1 MDLTRPLASLDLE
14 TTGTDP
20 ATSRV
25 VEVGI
30 VKRYPDGREDSAVWV
45 VNPGVPIPADASRVH
60 GFTDEDVA
68 TVPTFASVAV
78 AIAATLAGCDLVGF
92 NLRTFDLPLLRAEFS
107 RCGLAWPCDGAR
119 VIDAFVIYRERER
132 RDLSAAV
139 RHYLGREHVGAHGA
153 VADAHATLE
162 IVHAQVARYADLAGL
177 DVAALD
183 AASGGRQPTW
193 ASDDG
198 KLRWGVDGRAV
209 WGFGKSAGKPV
220 ASDRGFASWVLR
232 NDFAADVKA
241 LVTRVLNGEDVRKA

>member
-183 AASGGRQPTW
+183 AASSGRQPTW

>member
-119 VIDAFVIYRERER
+119 VIDAFVIYREHER
-132 RDLSAAV
+132 RDLASAV
-139 RHYLGREHVGAHGA
+139 RFYCGREHVGAHGA
-153 VADAHATLE
+153 VADAHAALD
-162 IVHAQVARYADLAGL
+162 VALAQVDRYPDLAGL

-183 AASGGRQPTW
+183 VASGGRQPTW

-198 KLRWGVDGRAV
+198 KLRWGDDGRVV
-209 WGFGKSAGKPV
+209 WGFGKNAGKPV